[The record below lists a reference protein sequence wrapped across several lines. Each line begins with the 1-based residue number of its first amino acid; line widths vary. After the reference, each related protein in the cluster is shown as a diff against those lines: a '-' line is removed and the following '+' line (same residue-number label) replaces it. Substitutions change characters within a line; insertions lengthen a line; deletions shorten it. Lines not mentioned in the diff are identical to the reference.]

1 MRIYSIA
8 DDAPAF
14 SSNEYLICS
23 GKDAAVVDPSHGLA
37 SVLRFLGDGDFR
49 LRYILVTHAHFD
61 HILKIDEYVK
71 NTGAEV
77 IVGEKDKLALSD
89 RRFNLY
95 SAFLGYDGSYTG
107 SARGVKDGDTLP
119 LGDIIV
125 SVYDTPGHTQGS
137 VTYTVP
143 GAAFTGDL
151 MFSGGRY
158 GRCDFPGGDYNKLC
172 TSLAHIKK
180 MPPDTLIYPGHGDNF
195 RLDSYECN

>member
-23 GKDAAVVDPSHGLA
+23 GKDAAVVDPSHGFE
-37 SVLRFLGDGDFR
+37 SVLKFLGDGKFR
-49 LRYILVTHAHFD
+49 LKYILVTHAHFD

-77 IVGEKDKLALSD
+77 IVGEKDRLALSD
-89 RRFNLY
+89 RRLNLY

-107 SARGVKDGDTLP
+107 PARGVNGGDTLT
-119 LGDIIV
+119 LGDITI
-125 SVYDTPGHTQGS
+125 SVNDTPGHTRGS
-137 VTYTVP
+137 VTYMVP

-151 MFSGGRY
+151 MFSGGGY
-158 GRCDFPGGDYNKLC
+158 GRCDFPGGDYNELR
-172 TSLAHIKK
+172 TSLAYIKK
-180 MPPDTLIYPGHGDNF
+180 MPPDTIIYPGHGGSF
-195 RLDSYECN
+195 RLESY